1 MVCRLVCRSVGWSVG
16 SSKKIEIAIFQSVW
30 VRLLPN
36 FKLKSGRGQ
45 RYDTPEKFQI
55 LAAIL
60 DFGSHFCYWDISWIL
75 LKWPYISHFKS
86 DWCQILNLSLV
97 EVKDVTQLKK
107 FKFWWPSWILE
118 AILDFLEIAIF
129 QSF

>member
-1 MVCRLVCRSVGWSVG
+1 MLVGWLVGLLVGWYVG
-16 SSKKIEIAIFQSVW
+16 SSKTIEIAIFQSVW

-107 FKFWWPSWILE
+107 IQILL
-118 AILDFLEIAIF
+118 AILDFGSHLGF
-129 QSF
+129 S